1 MVNKNKAFFF
11 DRDGVLNKS
20 IITNSKPFAPK
31 SLNDFIIYDEALD
44 VLNYIKS
51 KNYFIF
57 VVTNQPDVGNGFTSK
72 FLVEKMHKKL
82 LKILPI
88 DRIYVCYHSQKDKCN
103 CRKPKLGMFYQ
114 AKKDFFF
121 DTKKS
126 FLVGDRFSD
135 IEAGKKF
142 KLKTILIGK
151 GYSEKPTL
159 KPDYGIL
166 SLVDLKTIV

>member
-31 SLNDFIIYDEALD
+31 NLNDFIIYDEALD

-51 KNYFIF
+51 KNYLIF
-57 VVTNQPDVGNGFTSK
+57 VVTNQPDVGNGFISK
-72 FLVEKMHKKL
+72 SLVERMHKKL
-82 LKILPI
+82 LETLPI
-88 DRIYVCYHSQKDKCN
+88 DRIYVCYHSQKDKCK
-103 CRKPKLGMFYQ
+103 CRKPELGMFYQ

-121 DTKKS
+121 YNKKS
-126 FLVGDRFSD
+126 FMVGDRFSD

-151 GYSEKPTL
+151 GYSEKPTFN
-159 KPDYGIL
+159 PDYGIL